1 MIDSANVIRQAYLR
15 KVPGAA
21 WPMTARRL
29 DSIYGTVQRVL
40 RSPGDRRPLLERL
53 LATASEWGTR
63 CSVVLQDQ
71 ATFNAWLFQQFESLM
86 DVPFA
91 WKQAPRDGQDV
102 AHRHLSFGATQKF
115 LNLVL
120 KDWWARSGQAT
131 ELAPLCRHL
140 HAPLDDI
147 VVSFVGRARPVPNG
161 VPRSVVSDLDR
172 PRYASLQRAIDELG
186 DDLHVVLQCAYR
198 PIRIE
203 VEQLLWGWI
212 R

>member
-1 MIDSANVIRQAYLR
+1 MIDSANVIRQAYRR

-131 ELAPLCRHL
+131 ELAPLCHSSAGRVPCL
-140 HAPLDDI
+140 TAFPALWSTTWIGHATPASSAQLTSSVMI
-147 VVSFVGRARPVPNG
+147 FMSFSSVPIGQSESRLSNFCG
-161 VPRSVVSDLDR
+161 AGSVDPRSPV
-172 PRYASLQRAIDELG
+172 
-186 DDLHVVLQCAYR
+186 
-198 PIRIE
+198 
-203 VEQLLWGWI
+203 
-212 R
+212 